1 MKELI
6 EAAKDIRFRDVID
19 FGAFLFASVV
29 WCGVLWLI
37 GG

>member
-6 EAAKDIRFRDVID
+6 DAAKEIRLRDLLD
-19 FGAFLFASVV
+19 FSAFLFASVV